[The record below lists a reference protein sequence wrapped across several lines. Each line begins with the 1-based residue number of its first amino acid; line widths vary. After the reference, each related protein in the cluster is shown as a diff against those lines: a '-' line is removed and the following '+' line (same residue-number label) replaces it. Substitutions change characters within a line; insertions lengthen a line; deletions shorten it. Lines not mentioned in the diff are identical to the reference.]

1 MSDIRPFYGQG
12 EAVQIRE
19 KSEVEQL
26 RDENARLRGAL
37 EVIQKS
43 CNAHDEYDSWL
54 LGIIQAALDGGKG
67 VQGAQKG

>member
-26 RDENARLRGAL
+26 RDENTRLREQL
-37 EVIQKS
+37 VL
-43 CNAHDEYDSWL
+43 AHRMLLQTNWRDDEEAM
-54 LGIIQAALDGGKG
+54 GEIRAALDGGKG
-67 VQGAQKG
+67 VKGD